1 MRFSKSFTPACPVP
15 NNAVAKLSLTVGVT
29 AIEQGST
36 MEAATVRARQETV
49 GRQAAGSPLLR
60 LNSDERLVAM
70 TRRGQDGAF
79 EALVSRYQTRLLGFC
94 RNMLGNHEDAEDVL
108 QEVFASAYTAMLADD
123 REIMVRPW
131 LYRIARNR
139 SLNHMRRARPVGVD
153 SMDVHVADFGTST
166 AERVQARTEFR
177 QVMADIALLPETQRT
192 ALVLRE
198 VDGLG
203 YEQIAE
209 AMETTVPSVK
219 SLLVRARVAL
229 AEHAE
234 ARGLTCDNVR
244 MELGEVAEGIKR
256 RISPAVRRHMKSCDH
271 CKDFKAQ
278 LTASDKALAAMAPV
292 GLLFA
297 AKQFLVA
304 QLGISG
310 TAGGSAATVGSA
322 GTGASAATGISGSI
336 TATLGVVATKAA
348 AGVAAAALVTAGAV
362 EVGNSTHSH
371 AVTPPAASG
380 AAMAIPAVVEDVT
393 NRKASAAA
401 KATPAAAPLVPALAA
416 IAAAAQGAQDQAAGS
431 VTPAAPLVDVVQT
444 EDTIVLPGGNDP
456 AASSGQ
462 TANGSSVDTAV
473 PTGGQTNGANAND
486 TPSNAGNTA
495 DTPTDHTQ
503 VSPDAPAA
511 AAPADQ
517 AATPTAG

>member
-1 MRFSKSFTPACPVP
+1 
-15 NNAVAKLSLTVGVT
+15 
-29 AIEQGST
+29 
-36 MEAATVRARQETV
+36 MEAATIRAGQETV
-49 GRQAAGSPLLR
+49 GQRVGGSPLLR
-60 LNSDERLVAM
+60 LQSDERLVAL

-94 RNMLGNHEDAEDVL
+94 RNMLGNREDAEDVL
-108 QEVFASAYTAMLADD
+108 QEVFASAYTAMRADE

-139 SLNHMRRARPVGVD
+139 SLNHMRKARPIGVD
-153 SMDVHVADFGTST
+153 SMDIHVADFGTST
-166 AERVQARTEFR
+166 AERVHARTEFR

-234 ARGLTCDNVR
+234 ARGLTCDSVR
-244 MELGEVAEGIKR
+244 LELGEVAEGLKR
-256 RISPAVRRHMKSCDH
+256 RISPPVRRHMKSCDH

-292 GLLFA
+292 GALVW
-297 AKQFLVA
+297 AKHFLVG
-304 QLGISG
+304 QLGIGGS
-310 TAGGSAATVGSA
+310 TAGGSAATIGSA
-322 GTGASAATGISGSI
+322 AGGVSGSI
-336 TATLGVVATKAA
+336 TATIGAVATKAA

-362 EVGNSTHSH
+362 EVSGTGHQ
-371 AVTPPAASG
+371 AATPQSPSG
-380 AAMAIPAVVEDVT
+380 AAMAIPAVVEDLT
-393 NRKASAAA
+393 SRKAQVAASG
-401 KATPAAAPLVPALAA
+401 PASVPIAPAVAA
-416 IAAAAQGAQDQAAGS
+416 IAAVAPMVQGEASAVATPAPTVTDEVQSEDTVVLPDSSGGSQASGETASGSSASPTGATGQDGAAAGGGSDASQAGDSAADGAQS
-431 VTPAAPLVDVVQT
+431 P
-444 EDTIVLPGGNDP
+444 EE
-456 AASSGQ
+456 
-462 TANGSSVDTAV
+462 
-473 PTGGQTNGANAND
+473 
-486 TPSNAGNTA
+486 
-495 DTPTDHTQ
+495 Q

-511 AAPADQ
+511 QAPADP
-517 AATPTAG
+517 AESPTAG